1 VVVGLVMPLVT
12 AAGAAVGFG
21 TIIAALAALALVVVI
36 AWRPIIGLYLT
47 VACVVLVEQ
56 EHLKTPIFTDHLD
69 IFHWPVS
76 LAGLPERPIGL
87 LLIWTLF
94 VVIFRRMATRQP
106 VRGGVLFWPLAL
118 LMACVVEGVAQ
129 GFAVGGDMKI
139 IVLEVRPFEY
149 LFLAYLLA
157 CNLVSTKRH
166 LTTMFWIVIAG
177 AGVKALQ
184 GVYIVFGPLHGQ
196 IADQNEIMAHEES
209 FFFVAL
215 LLLVVLFALH
225 YRYRAQLYTALA
237 IMPPLLLAL
246 VANNRRADYVA
257 LLIGILVSWALVI
270 AVNTRTRRKHLIA
283 FALCGVLGAGY
294 ILVFSH
300 VGGAIAE
307 PARGIVATVHPDP
320 SDTRDVASNLYRIY
334 ENYDL
339 QYTAKQSPLLGW
351 GFGRPFLEP
360 LVLPNILSLD
370 PYYQYIPHNTVY
382 WVMMRLGMLGYLALW
397 YLVGSII
404 IHGSLIARRL
414 RDRYLQLVAIYI
426 VAITFMEVILA
437 YADYQLFFS
446 RNVIYLGLLVGI
458 LARLTAIE
466 GGRPEVEPPEKDGEE

>member
-1 VVVGLVMPLVT
+1 MKVDVARALGGPLSTATLLKRRRREDGRLFGGLLVVVLALMPLVT

-21 TIIAALAALALVVVI
+21 TIIAALAALALVAAI

-47 VACVVLVEQ
+47 LACVVLIEQ
-56 EHLKTPIFTDHLD
+56 EPLQTPIFTDRLD
-69 IFHWPVS
+69 VFHWPVA
-76 LAGLPERPIGL
+76 LAGLPERPIGM

-94 VVIFRRMATRQP
+94 VVVFRCLATRQP
-106 VRGGVLFWPLAL
+106 LRVGVLFWPLAL
-118 LMACVVEGVAQ
+118 LMACVAWGVAQ
-129 GFAVGGDMKI
+129 GVLVGGDVKI
-139 IVLEVRPFEY
+139 IVLELRPFEY

-166 LTTMFWIVIAG
+166 LTAFFWIVIAG

-225 YRYRAQLYTALA
+225 ERHRAQLYTALA
-237 IMPPLLLAL
+237 ILPPLLLSL

-257 LLIGILVSWALVI
+257 LLIGIVIAWVLVI
-270 AVNTRTRRKHLIA
+270 AVNPRTRRKHLIA
-283 FALCGVLGAGY
+283 FALCGVFGLGY
-294 ILVFSH
+294 IAVFSH
-300 VGGAIAE
+300 AGGALAE
-307 PARGIVATVHPDP
+307 PARGIVATIHPDP
-320 SDTRDVASNLYRIY
+320 SDTRDVASNLYRVY

-339 QYTAKQSPLLGW
+339 KYTARQSPLLGW

-370 PYYQYIPHNTVY
+370 PYYQYVPHNTVY
-382 WVMMRLGMLGYLALW
+382 WVMMR
-397 YLVGSII
+397 
-404 IHGSLIARRL
+404 
-414 RDRYLQLVAIYI
+414 
-426 VAITFMEVILA
+426 
-437 YADYQLFFS
+437 
-446 RNVIYLGLLVGI
+446 
-458 LARLTAIE
+458 
-466 GGRPEVEPPEKDGEE
+466 